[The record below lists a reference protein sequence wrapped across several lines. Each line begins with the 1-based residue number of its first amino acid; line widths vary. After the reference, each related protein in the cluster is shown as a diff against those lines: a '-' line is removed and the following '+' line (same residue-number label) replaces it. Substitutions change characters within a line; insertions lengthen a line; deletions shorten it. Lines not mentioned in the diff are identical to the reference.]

1 MKADDCTL
9 LPQQLAEIKKQAN
22 KALLQ
27 ADAFGIFPT
36 PVAQVMGRARVTLAP
51 ENAFEDG
58 LIDAFR
64 KKFKN
69 KLGVLKKALSK
80 VFGVLDA
87 VARIA
92 YVDAT
97 LPIVKQTFLKLHETA
112 HAFLPWQREL
122 YCVVED
128 CGETI
133 HPDVADAFD
142 REANVFASE
151 VLFQGGSFSLE
162 ASDYEFGMNVPL
174 KLSRKYG
181 SSAYSAIRRY
191 VDNNHRSCAVLVL
204 NPPAIVVIHGFVS
217 SLRRAITST
226 EFDRTLGK
234 ITWPDLYS
242 PDDDIGKMIPFGKQ
256 RMSGK
261 KTLTISDLNGDAHEC
276 IAEIFKT
283 PYQIFVLIAPIQK
296 LTKKIIIF

>member
-9 LPQQLAEIKKQAN
+9 EPQQLAEIKKQAN

-27 ADAFGIFPT
+27 AGAYGVFPT
-36 PVAQVMGRARVTLAP
+36 PVTQVMASASVILAP
-51 ENAFEDG
+51 EDAFEDG
-58 LIDAFR
+58 LIEAFR
-64 KKFKN
+64 KKFKG
-69 KLGVLKKALSK
+69 KVDLIKKALSK

-92 YVDAT
+92 YIDSA

-112 HAFLPWQREL
+112 HAFLPWQREI

-128 CGETI
+128 CEKTI
-133 HPDVADAFD
+133 DPDIAESFD

-151 VLFQGGSFSLE
+151 ILFQGDFFSQE
-162 ASDYEFGMNVPL
+162 ANGYDFGINVPL
-174 KLSRKYG
+174 KLGKKYG

-191 VDNNHRSCAVLVL
+191 VNNNHRSCAVLVL
-204 NPPAIVVIHGFVS
+204 NPPTPLIIHGFISTV
-217 SLRRAITST
+217 RRVVTST
-226 EFDRTLGK
+226 EFDRTIGK
-234 ITWPDLYS
+234 IVWLDFYS
-242 PDDDIGKMIPFGKQ
+242 PDDDIGKMIPVGKY

-261 KTLTISDLNGDAHEC
+261 RTLALKDSNGNVHEC
-276 IAEIFKT
+276 IAESFKT
-283 PYQIFVLIAPIQK
+283 PYQVFILILPIEK